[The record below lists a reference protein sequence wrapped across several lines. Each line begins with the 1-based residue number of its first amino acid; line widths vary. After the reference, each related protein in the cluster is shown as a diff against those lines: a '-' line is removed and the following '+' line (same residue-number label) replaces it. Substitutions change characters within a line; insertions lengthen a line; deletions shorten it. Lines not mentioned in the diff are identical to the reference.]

1 MKYYNGPTIHLLENV
16 KLYKRGAVGMGY
28 QAELI
33 TFLLTLNK
41 TYKEVSVD
49 TIERRSGTSKAI
61 TLNNILNA
69 CRSIII
75 IFLNQMVYITKKII
89 KIN

>member
-1 MKYYNGPTIHLLENV
+1 
-16 KLYKRGAVGMGY
+16 MGY
-28 QAELI
+28 QAQLI

-61 TLNNILNA
+61 TLNNILNV
-69 CRSIII
+69 CKSIII